1 MKRFPLVVIV
11 IAQFLGT
18 SLWFSAN
25 GVADRLAQDWGI
37 TTAGLGYLTSAVQL
51 GFIVGTLLLALSG
64 LADRY
69 PASRIF
75 FTSALLGAIANAGF
89 GLFATSVL
97 SGVPFRFVTGLALAG
112 IYPLGMKLVIT
123 WAPDKKGMV
132 LGWLVG
138 MLVLGTA
145 FPHLVRGLGADLSW
159 QSVVWVSSVL
169 ALLAGVAVLW
179 MGDGPHHSVAGRMNW
194 GGLFRTFRSPEF
206 RGAAWGYFGHMWE
219 LYAVW
224 TLAPLLIAPLVARAH
239 WPHESNALLAFL
251 FIAVGS
257 VGCVFGGY
265 LSRRFGSARVAALAL
280 ATSGAICAVY
290 PWLDGLPVWLLGGVL
305 VIWGVAVVADSPQFS
320 ALAAAGVPGESLG
333 SALAIM
339 NSIGFLITILAIQLT
354 TTLWA
359 SIGSAVVWL
368 LLPGPLLG
376 LWGVRG
382 LLRQRRDLITR

>member
-1 MKRFPLVVIV
+1 MKRFPLVIIV

-25 GVADRLAQDWGI
+25 GVAGSLAQDWGI
-37 TTAGLGYLTSAVQL
+37 TMAGLGYLTSAVQL
-51 GFIVGTLLLALSG
+51 GFIVGTLLLAMSG

-89 GLFATSVL
+89 GLFATSVQ
-97 SGVPFRFVTGLALAG
+97 SGVAFRFVTGLALAG

-123 WAPDKKGMV
+123 WAPEKKGVV
-132 LGWLVG
+132 LSWLVG

-145 FPHLVRGLGADLSW
+145 FPHLMRGLGSDLDW
-159 QSVVWVSSVL
+159 QSVVEVSSVL

-179 MGDGPHHSVAGRMNW
+179 MGDGPYHSTAGRMNW
-194 GGLFRTFRSPEF
+194 GGLFRTFRSPVF

-239 WPHESNALLAFL
+239 WSHASNALLAFL
-251 FIAVGS
+251 FIAVGG

-265 LSRRFGSARVAALAL
+265 LSRRFGSARVAAMAL

-290 PWLDGLPVWLLGGVL
+290 PWLGGLPVWLLGGVL
-305 VIWGVAVVADSPQFS
+305 AIWGMAVVADSPQFS

-354 TTLWA
+354 TSLWA
-359 SIGSAVVWL
+359 SIGPTVIWL

-376 LWGVRG
+376 LWGMRR
-382 LLRQRRDLITR
+382 LPRYHRDLITQ